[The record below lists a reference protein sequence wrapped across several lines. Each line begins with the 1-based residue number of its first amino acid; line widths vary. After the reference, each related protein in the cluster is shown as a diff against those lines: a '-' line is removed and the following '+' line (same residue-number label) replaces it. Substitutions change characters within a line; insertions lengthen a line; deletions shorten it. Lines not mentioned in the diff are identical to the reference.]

1 MSNNANDPGNLGR
14 NEFRAD
20 PLEALFGVLDELTAA
35 YVEAGVPPYAARNA
49 ALADFECD
57 FGVLPLAA

>member
-1 MSNNANDPGNLGR
+1 MNNTANPGSLGR
-14 NEFRAD
+14 NETEAD
-20 PLEALFGVLDELTAA
+20 PLRTLFGALHELTNA
-35 YVEAGVPPYAARNA
+35 YLEAGVPLPAARSA